1 VTRPAPD
8 GVTLTVKVV
17 PRAAQPSLTVDEDG
31 TLRARLHSPPV
42 EGAANDELVA
52 VLAAAFGLPRRAVAI
67 VGGAQARTKRV
78 RLEGI
83 DAPRAAA
90 VVAGLS
96 GRGSRRGRTPRR

>member
-1 VTRPAPD
+1 MTRPAAD

-17 PRAAQPSLTVDEDG
+17 PRAAKPALTVDEDG

-42 EGAANDELVA
+42 EGAANEELIA
-52 VLAAAFGLPRRAVAI
+52 MLAAAFTLPRRAVSI

-90 VVAGLS
+90 VVSGLS
-96 GRGSRRGRTPRR
+96 GRTAR